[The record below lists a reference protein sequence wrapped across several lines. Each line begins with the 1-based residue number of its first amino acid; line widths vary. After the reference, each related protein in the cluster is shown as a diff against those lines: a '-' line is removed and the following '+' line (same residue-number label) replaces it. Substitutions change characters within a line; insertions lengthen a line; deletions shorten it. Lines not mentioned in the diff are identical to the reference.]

1 MARPFQKTLKP
12 DAGEQLE
19 NEDQPAIKAKYKPDK
34 SGNYKYLQL
43 SKTTPRAEIED
54 VDAPDEVDAVPID
67 HSLRN
72 QETRI
77 SRNWGGLYGTLKT
90 NSDDNVGRAGRGVE
104 VPRLAHTYPPFHLA
118 KEVTVSSVWH
128 TRSLVSPYQKSAI
141 N

>member
-12 DAGEQLE
+12 ETDGQLE
-19 NEDQPAIKAKYKPDK
+19 NEDQPAIKARYKPDE

-43 SKTTPRAEIED
+43 SKTTPTAEIE
-54 VDAPDEVDAVPID
+54 DAPDEVDAIGMD

-77 SRNWGGLYGTLKT
+77 SRNWGGLYGNTLKT

-104 VPRLAHTYPPFHLA
+104 VPRLAHTYPSFHLA
-118 KEVTVSSVWH
+118 KEATISSVWH
-128 TRSLVSPYQKSAI
+128 TRSCRGKIAI
-141 N
+141 D